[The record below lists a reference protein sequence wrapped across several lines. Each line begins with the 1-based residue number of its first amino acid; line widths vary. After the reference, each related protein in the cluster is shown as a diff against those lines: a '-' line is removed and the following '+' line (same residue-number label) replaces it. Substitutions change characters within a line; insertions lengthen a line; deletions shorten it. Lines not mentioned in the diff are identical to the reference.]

1 MKQGIGAVLF
11 LAVMLGGCAQQTDAL
26 DGPGAETSR
35 ISMEAGQ
42 ADCTTVAWEVGME
55 YLDDEEALKT
65 AGSCDSYFHFRTTKD
80 RFYGAWTT
88 ELMELG
94 MKVENERSES
104 RNVRYQNP
112 RLGYLEFDASLSF
125 DAETEDEALRDNQ
138 LRYDTASGRIHSIT
152 MKGRNL
158 KECGRLVELF
168 TKTESR
174 LCGDNRMQVYT
185 EDLEDWYHSPF
196 VQKELGWPGEA
207 MNGFGINGYAVD
219 LSYRLIDDRC
229 AVRLSPSFD
238 RDHGRL
244 LSQSEA
250 ETSGEA
256 CSKFTHFDVTVDRL
270 ASKAADQL
278 ADLGYKVGDE
288 TDWSYNYIYEIGP
301 NDIGKRP
308 GEYACY
314 DSRRLWALDKD
325 GLGEDFFWLEIDWDT
340 AEKTAH
346 SISAVL
352 KSREE
357 CYDLCSALLSAEA
370 EAGGDDSLKKSAGE
384 WMSEMADSY
393 GYEYIYVNGAH
404 KKYAATVT
412 NGYRDNDTYRIEI
425 KPY

>member
-1 MKQGIGAVLF
+1 MKQGIGAVLV
-11 LAVMLGGCAQQTDAL
+11 LAVILSGCVRQTDAF
-26 DGPGAETSR
+26 DGSGAEASR
-35 ISMEAGQ
+35 ISMKAGQ

-55 YLDDEEALKT
+55 YLNDEETLKT

-80 RFYGAWTT
+80 QFYGAWTA

-104 RNVRYQNP
+104 WNIRYQNP

-125 DAETEDEALRDNQ
+125 DAEAADTVIRDNQ

-152 MKGRNL
+152 MNGKTL
-158 KECGRLVELF
+158 KECGRFLELF

-174 LCGDNRMQVYT
+174 LCGDSRMQVDT
-185 EDLEDWYHSPF
+185 EDLEEWYHSPF
-196 VQKELGWPGEA
+196 VQKELGWPGGA
-207 MNGFGINGYAVD
+207 RIGFGMNGYAVE
-219 LSYRLIDDRC
+219 LSCRSINDRC

-244 LSQSEA
+244 LSQTEA
-250 ETSGEA
+250 EAGGEA
-256 CSKFTHFDVTVDRL
+256 CGTFTHFDIMVDRL

-278 ADLGYKVGDE
+278 ADMGYQVGDE
-288 TDWSYNYIYEIGP
+288 TAWSYNYVYEIGP
-301 NDIGKRP
+301 NDVGKRS
-308 GEYACY
+308 GEYTCY
-314 DSRRLWALDKD
+314 DSRRLWALNKE
-325 GLGEDFFWLEIDWDT
+325 GLEEDFFWLEIDWDT

-357 CYDLCSALLSAEA
+357 CYRLCSALLAAEA
-370 EAGGDDSLKKSAGE
+370 ETGGDDSLKKSAGE
-384 WMSEMADSY
+384 WMSEMEDSY
-393 GYEYIYVNGAH
+393 GYEYIYVDGARI
-404 KKYAATVT
+404 KYAVTVM